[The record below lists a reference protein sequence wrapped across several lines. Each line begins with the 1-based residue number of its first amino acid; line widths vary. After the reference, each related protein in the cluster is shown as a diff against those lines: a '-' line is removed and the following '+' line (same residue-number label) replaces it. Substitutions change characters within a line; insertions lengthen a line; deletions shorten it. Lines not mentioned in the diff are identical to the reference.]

1 MDSKGIKKLH
11 KRVEELH
18 TLSLVARYH
27 SRLETQ
33 CAIPPLVCVIFL
45 FLSNPWCNYL
55 LQHLSRWADDLSHWE
70 DSNFAG
76 SCSLKKDNLMKLMNA
91 KCLYSPPIPFEDDEK
106 KWYAQRTDLFHT
118 LPPLLPLLLKKV
130 NFLKVTNDV
139 RIGSLIGV
147 IQQDFA

>member
-1 MDSKGIKKLH
+1 MYPWNILKTYLCYPYDIQEKTYDSEYNLYFSI
-11 KRVEELH
+11 
-18 TLSLVARYH
+18 
-27 SRLETQ
+27 
-33 CAIPPLVCVIFL
+33 
-45 FLSNPWCNYL
+45 
-55 LQHLSRWADDLSHWE
+55 WADDLSHWE

-118 LPPLLPLLLKKV
+118 LPPLLPLILKKV

>member
-1 MDSKGIKKLH
+1 MYPWNILKTYLCLCYPYDIQEKTYDSEDNLYVSI
-11 KRVEELH
+11 
-18 TLSLVARYH
+18 
-27 SRLETQ
+27 
-33 CAIPPLVCVIFL
+33 
-45 FLSNPWCNYL
+45 
-55 LQHLSRWADDLSHWE
+55 WADDLSHWE